1 MVRINRIPAGTF
13 VFIPEADTALSAL
26 FIEPF
31 VCDVIGYVFRV
42 AGQETGLQSIDLGRK
57 DHGLGV
63 DLVLFLLAGQ
73 LSERERLDGPILLS
87 NQTGSPGRSAANE
100 TRSLEDAVAA
110 VAKYLM
116 GLERIVLEQVLRLV
130 LFPKRVGDE
139 PHLLA
144 PCDLGLRGVRS
155 ERP

>member
-1 MVRINRIPAGTF
+1 M
-13 VFIPEADTALSAL
+13 IPEADTALSAL

-73 LSERERLDGPILLS
+73 LSERERLDGPILLK
-87 NQTGSPGRSAANE
+87 QPDRLARVLCRQRDE
-100 TRSLEDAVAA
+100 VLEDAVAA

-116 GLERIVLEQVLRLV
+116 GLERIVLEQVLRFV
-130 LFPKRVGDE
+130 LFPERVGDE

-144 PCDLGLRGVRS
+144 PCDLGLRGVLFR
-155 ERP
+155 EAVKVWLDGRTAR